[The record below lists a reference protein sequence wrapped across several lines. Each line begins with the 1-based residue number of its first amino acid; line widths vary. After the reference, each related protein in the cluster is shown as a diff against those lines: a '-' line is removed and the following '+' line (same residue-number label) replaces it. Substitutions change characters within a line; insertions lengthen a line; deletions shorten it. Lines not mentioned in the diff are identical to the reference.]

1 MGARI
6 SNFMEWEGAWSTLR
20 SAWPQARCVS
30 TILAA
35 KKGHIAG
42 KLSRIAMLRLE
53 LRLLK
58 SSIIIIFCISI
69 NDIIIIIIMISQLDH
84 LSTSLFHALALH
96 HSTAWCP
103 QLPWHW
109 YQSSR
114 KHLGASVTEWVGVL
128 QTWELYNICVCVF
141 IFINDPWNAEGAKGT
156 RTGLSHGCMA
166 FRSVGPKQNGIPAK
180 RTNKRSEFWGHSRS

>member
-69 NDIIIIIIMISQLDH
+69 NDIIIIIIIISQLDH
-84 LSTSLFHALALH
+84 LSTSLSWMPLLFTIPPL
-96 HSTAWCP
+96 
-103 QLPWHW
+103 
-109 YQSSR
+109 
-114 KHLGASVTEWVGVL
+114 GVL
-128 QTWELYNICVCVF
+128 SCLGIGINQVANTWVHRSLNGWVCF
-141 IFINDPWNAEGAKGT
+141 KHDGSYIIY
-156 RTGLSHGCMA
+156 
-166 FRSVGPKQNGIPAK
+166 IYIIIYI
-180 RTNKRSEFWGHSRS
+180 